1 MLLSDLPVP
10 SGVSELQDLEQDLEQ
25 ALDGGDYFPV
35 EETAEEPGQIQ
46 SVADSEEHHEEPSP
60 TFSSEEPT
68 AHPRYPS
75 ATPHDRLIAQS
86 RGFHRH
92 SL

>member
-1 MLLSDLPVP
+1 MSLSHLPVP

-35 EETAEEPGQIQ
+35 EETTEETGQIQ
-46 SVADSEEHHEEPSP
+46 SVADSEGHQEEPSP
-60 TFSSEEPT
+60 RLTLVT
-68 AHPRYPS
+68 LLLHLM
-75 ATPHDRLIAQS
+75 HRLIAQS
-86 RGFHRH
+86 RSLHRD